1 MPNIDGA
8 RWFTSE
14 VLPLIRLKRP
24 KTKLVLAGRSPV
36 PELLALRASDPL
48 IEVTGTVPDVRP
60 YLWNAAISVV
70 PLRIG
75 GGTRLKIYEAMAA
88 DVPVVATTVGAEGLA
103 VTDGRDIAIA
113 DTPGDFAARCLAL
126 LDSTTYAAEQAKAA
140 LELVTERFS
149 WAQVGRHFES
159 ILESACAA

>member
-1 MPNIDGA
+1 M
-8 RWFTSE
+8 
-14 VLPLIRLKRP
+14 
-24 KTKLVLAGRSPV
+24 
-36 PELLALRASDPL
+36 
-48 IEVTGTVPDVRP
+48 RP

-88 DVPVVATTVGAEGLA
+88 GVPVVATTVGAEGLA
-103 VTDGRDIAIA
+103 VTSGRDIALA
-113 DTPGDFAARCLAL
+113 DTPEAFAARCLEL
-126 LDSTTYAAEQAKAA
+126 LDSPERAARQASSA
-140 LELVTERFS
+140 LALVTERFS